1 MGKNEIYKWMKRSLK
16 NKVSITGKML
26 VIFLISGTLSH
37 ADAKAG
43 TALAGGIA
51 TPGAHNSVAI
61 GNEAKATVKEAF
73 AIGTG
78 SKSNSLGA
86 YAFGYFAEIGQN
98 SDFAYSMGWYSRI
111 RNGAKHSY
119 AIGHYAE
126 VQENA
131 ENA

>member
-37 ADAKAG
+37 AGAKAG

-51 TPGAHNSVAI
+51 TPTAENSVAI
-61 GNEAKATVKEAF
+61 GNEAKATAKEAF

-78 SKSNSLGA
+78 AESNSLGA
-86 YAFGYFAEIGQN
+86 YAFGYFAKIGQN
-98 SDFAYSMGWYSRI
+98 SDFAAQRQSS
-111 RNGAKHSY
+111 A
-119 AIGHYAE
+119 
-126 VQENA
+126 
-131 ENA
+131 